1 MDAPHSMEIPSAR
14 PLPARLAEA
23 VGALEATSKLA
34 VVCVFF
40 GWFCMNT
47 LVVSLGSLQHG
58 VRFFDMSALIADPTR
73 LFFDGDTPVHRFL
86 FGLSCLASLA
96 VTVLPHLVKARHA
109 WLAYLAPLLL
119 MVGTMLTLYWRTSGQ
134 LFAPPDDPKS
144 MTAGIINFAND
155 LVHRGADIVSRH
167 VSVGAGTY
175 LALIGAV
182 VLFVQGVRRYRDSQ
196 GFG

>member
-1 MDAPHSMEIPSAR
+1 
-14 PLPARLAEA
+14 
-23 VGALEATSKLA
+23 
-34 VVCVFF
+34 
-40 GWFCMNT
+40 
-47 LVVSLGSLQHG
+47 
-58 VRFFDMSALIADPTR
+58 
-73 LFFDGDTPVHRFL
+73 
-86 FGLSCLASLA
+86 
-96 VTVLPHLVKARHA
+96 
-109 WLAYLAPLLL
+109 
-119 MVGTMLTLYWRTSGQ
+119 MLTLYWRTSGQ

-196 GFG
+196 GSG